1 MTVLSY
7 AFCRD
12 NLGNFGLVR
21 SFDHG
26 FLTVTFDYGTVRVRP
41 TELRFI

>member
-21 SFDHG
+21 KYDHG
-26 FLTVTFDYGTVRVRP
+26 FLTITFDNGTRRLRP
-41 TELRFI
+41 TEVTFI